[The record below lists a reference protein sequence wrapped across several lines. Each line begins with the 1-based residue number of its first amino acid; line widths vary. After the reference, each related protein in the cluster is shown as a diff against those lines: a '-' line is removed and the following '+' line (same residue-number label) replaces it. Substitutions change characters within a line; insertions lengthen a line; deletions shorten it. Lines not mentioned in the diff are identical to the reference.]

1 MAAESTTNLSYQVSE
16 IKSLMQDLRKQVQKL
31 GEDGKGVVEVFKKIG
46 DPFALQSKS
55 IEELSAKIKE
65 AKAEIV
71 KNQAI
76 QEKGGKQSSEAA
88 AQQTASLNKLI
99 GLEDQLQRAKGAVVR
114 EVQNVAKAEQKTRS
128 LKQKGFEDEFNANSK
143 IKSDNLELSAGETE
157 INRILREKA
166 ANTASLNEEVYKRQ
180 EAEKAAVASEKEGA
194 ALKKQSLKEQA
205 DLERFM
211 LEKSLKGQADKAIAS
226 EEAAAEAIEIE
237 KRKVAEI
244 SKLSKA
250 EALAAI
256 EDSKKEQA
264 ADDALALK
272 KIQTSK
278 QSVNRRASLEKKYWE
293 TLQSRY
299 SKDSVQY
306 KALEVKKLAATAKYE
321 KERNAVVNKFRKSR
335 PKSTKEKGGFFSQF
349 KDGLVSSNIGKT
361 LGRLVSITS
370 AVQLFRASLQVLK
383 KALVSSFK
391 ASVDFEAQIAQLQAV
406 TGKSNEEISR
416 LEKSILSVAGSTK
429 FTSEEIV
436 QLQTELGKLGFTV
449 PEIEAATLAIARTA
463 QALGEKVGPVAQ
475 RIGQILN
482 QFNLAAAETTR
493 VSDSLV
499 SVINSSAL
507 SFEGFSTALQYIG
520 PLGAEVGTTFEET
533 AVAMAL
539 LADNG
544 FTASRIGTG
553 LRGIMTE
560 LSKTG
565 KDLNTVISELAE
577 EEITLAEA
585 VDLVGKRNAAQLLTL
600 VKTARAQQEVGQSL
614 DDLSDKYFSQG
625 SAAIAAAQQVD
636 TFQGNMDLL
645 KSAVNRVQISF
656 GNLLKTSK
664 LLRFALR
671 LIDEEGYNAA
681 IAAEAIAA
689 TDPQAFSAGLS
700 DAAEAI
706 GEMKQGL
713 DDVNTVKTVAAFKAR
728 KLVEETVIKPMEEE
742 LAYLKRVK
750 AERISAIDLKI
761 KELTAQ
767 RDALPLYTRDIALSK
782 EREEIQ
788 NRIKRLGE
796 EKQKRD
802 KESIAE
808 HKAIKDLE
816 DKIQERKEE
825 GFDAENEFVTKL
837 ILETGLQNALERER
851 NDVIDERKGKL
862 KELRDLRDEEGLDLK
877 KANDVND
884 ALSAENLIVQA
895 KIDTLLAEQIKR
907 KEDGNEILGEELLL
921 FDAKLNQY
929 KTEKDSLANLV
940 FITAEKSELAQ
951 KEFELEFK
959 QLANKIKARKILLE
973 QEQAILGVEILTQE
987 NLAQNAETEKKRLA
1001 ASETLND
1008 LQQKKLANEKNAYL
1022 ELNELTD
1029 EYGVLIVS
1037 IGKEVERAGLDGR
1050 FIEKAEARLESFKL
1064 SFNDLGIDLTDI
1076 ARATQA
1082 LGDVLADALS
1092 ESLKDGLE
1100 LKGKDLITIDS
1111 ALRDLILELFPEI
1124 DEGSD
1129 AYNDLFQRLKP
1140 LLMSKLIPDSSE
1152 TGDRIKAVQKAL
1164 KLGLDAIADAA
1175 KAYNDTALENT
1186 QNRLDAELDSIRSR
1200 YKTEEDILK
1209 SQLDNQLITESQFR
1223 VKSNEL
1229 KRKQIQEENE
1239 INKKK
1244 FEAEKKADLINVG
1257 VDTLEAVASNL
1268 INNYGSTDTVTAT
1281 GLTLAGYAAI
1291 IGGGALKA
1299 DAIRRR
1305 KFFPVKFEE
1314 GGLVQGSSHQDGGVP
1329 FTVKGQGGYE
1339 MEGGEFIVN
1348 KRAAQFHRSLLERIN
1363 NSAKPNTN
1371 VSQSK
1376 FADGGLVSAR
1386 RATQVNVTADTK
1398 ESVNYLRAIAEA
1410 SLSTAMNS
1418 NKPLR
1423 AFVSA
1428 RDLRSS
1434 ENERRLKE
1442 RNDRI

>member
-76 QEKGGKQSSEAA
+76 QEKSGKQSSEAA

-306 KALEVKKLAATAKYE
+306 KALEVKKLAATTKYE

-335 PKSTKEKGGFFSQF
+335 PKDTKEKGGFFSQF

-370 AVQLFRASLQVLK
+370 AVQLFRVSLQVLK

-391 ASVDFEAQIAQLQAV
+391 ASVDFEAQVAQLQAV

-577 EEITLAEA
+577 QEITLAEA

-689 TDPQAFSAGLS
+689 TDPAAFSAGLS

-750 AERISAIDLKI
+750 AERISAQDLKI
-761 KELTAQ
+761 SELKAERDSLPVGEKRIAIQKE
-767 RDALPLYTRDIALSK
+767 IV
-782 EREEIQ
+782 
-788 NRIKRLGE
+788 RLGIERSKRTQESIDEYAAITKLE
-796 EKQKRD
+796 EKL
-802 KESIAE
+802 
-808 HKAIKDLE
+808 KD
-816 DKIQERKEE
+816 RKEE

-884 ALSAENLIVQA
+884 ALNAEALTVQA
-895 KIDTLLAEQIKR
+895 KIDSLLAEQIKR
-907 KEDGNEILGEELLL
+907 KDDGNEILGEELLL

-940 FITAEKSELAQ
+940 FQRGELEGLAQ
-951 KEFELEFK
+951 KEFEKEFK
-959 QLANKIKARKILLE
+959 QLSNKIEARKQLLE
-973 QEQAILGVEILTQE
+973 QEQALLDVEIKTQE
-987 NLAQNAETEKKRLA
+987 NLARNSKTEEERLA
-1001 ASETLND
+1001 ASTTLNN
-1008 LQQKKLANEKNAYL
+1008 LQQKKLSNEKKAF
-1022 ELNELTD
+1022 EDLNVITK
-1029 EYGVLIVS
+1029 EYSGLIKEIGVE
-1037 IGKEVERAGLDGR
+1037 IGRAKLDDR
-1050 FIEKAEARLESFKL
+1050 FLEKAEERLKAFEL
-1064 SFNDLGIDLTDI
+1064 AFNNLDINLTDI
-1076 ARATQA
+1076 AKATQE
-1082 LGDVLADALS
+1082 LGDVLADAFS
-1092 ESLKDGLE
+1092 DSLKNGLE
-1100 LKGKDLITIDS
+1100 LKDSDLNTIDD
-1111 ALRDLILELFPEI
+1111 ALKKLILKLFPQI
-1124 DEGSD
+1124 KEGTD
-1129 AYNDLFQRLKP
+1129 AYNELFETLKP
-1140 LLMSKLIPDSSE
+1140 LLMSKLIPSSA
-1152 TGDRIKAVQKAL
+1152 GVSDRIKNVQKAL

-1186 QNRLDAELDSIRSR
+1186 QNRLDAELDAIKNR